1 MRPQMT
7 EEPVFNPFPGDSYD
21 TPEKVKTNLF
31 DLLCF
36 KTRLSFYIRNFHVF
50 YKSGKAS
57 ATGYF
62 TQNMQTQN
70 SWENLLIAESCGGK
84 VHLRGLNYLD
94 DPRPAVIISNHMSL
108 LETAVMH
115 SFIRPRRDFC
125 FVIKQQLFDVPY
137 FGNIMRHLECIGVG
151 RDNPKNDL
159 KAVME
164 EGEER
169 LSRGKSVIIFPQSS
183 RTSVFDPAHF
193 NTIGVK
199 LAKRAN
205 VPVIPCALRT
215 DFLQNGKLIKDLGP
229 IKRNL
234 PIHFTFGEPMEV
246 VGNGKETHEAIIEF
260 IKKNL
265 REWGCSIEG
274 E

>member
-1 MRPQMT
+1 MN
-7 EEPVFNPFPGDSYD
+7 EDSVFNPFPGDSYD
-21 TPEKVKTNLF
+21 TPEKVKGSLF
-31 DLLCF
+31 DILCL
-36 KTRLSFYIRNFHVF
+36 KTRISFYLRNFYVF
-50 YKSGKAS
+50 YKSGKSA
-57 ATGYF
+57 ATGWF
-62 TQNMQTQN
+62 TGNMQTAN
-70 SWENLLIAESCGGK
+70 SLENLRISESCGGK

-115 SFIRPRRDFC
+115 AFIRPRRDFC

-159 KAVME
+159 KAVLE
-164 EGEER
+164 EGTDR

-183 RTSVFDPAHF
+183 RTAVFNPAHF

-199 LAKRAN
+199 LAKRAG

-229 IKRNL
+229 IKRDL
-234 PIHFTFGEPMEV
+234 PIHFTFGAPMEV
-246 VGNGKETHEAIIEF
+246 SGNGKETQDAVVDF
-260 IKKNL
+260 IKAHL
-265 REWGCSIEG
+265 REWGCAIEG